1 MKLGVVL
8 LACVL
13 VCVSS
18 GVFASDAGVPAAG
31 AGSGAGASGRYVE
44 VVDEEGLSKLNPVL
58 MRKLAGERVGVECKT
73 LLHYAAFWGEVDAIR
88 ALVYWGADINA
99 RDRDGDTPLHEAVRC
114 AKKQV
119 ITMLLLLGADV
130 AIKNRWDQTPRECN
144 GEEGRRLFD
153 EAHAAYQYI
162 LESVGRFENLFGE
175 EMRKRAS
182 DKLLHAAKN
191 YRGFSG
197 IQLAL
202 VAGADVVVANGDGDT
217 ALHLAVHLVAYHSYS
232 MEEDVLPSGLSLHR
246 STANYRIKTL
256 PPSIK
261 ILEFLIRHGAPLD
274 VVNNA
279 GKTAEQV
286 ARENGFIEA
295 ADFLARE
302 MEKVREGE
310 SHSDK
315 RVKTAEK

>member
-1 MKLGVVL
+1 MKLRVVL
-8 LACVL
+8 FACV
-13 VCVSS
+13 VVNVTSS
-18 GVFASDAGVPAAG
+18 VFASDAGVPAAG
-31 AGSGAGASGRYVE
+31 AGSGAARRYVE

-58 MRKLAGERVGVECKT
+58 MRKLAGERVGIECKT

-99 RDRDGDTPLHEAVRC
+99 RDRDGHTPLHKAVRY
-114 AKKQV
+114 AIKEV
-119 ITMLLLLGADV
+119 IMMLLLLGADV

-202 VAGADVVVANGDGDT
+202 VAGADVAVVNNHSET
-217 ALHLAVHLVAYHSYS
+217 VLHSAVRPVLISSTKYVQFRESGAVYHK
-232 MEEDVLPSGLSLHR
+232 E
-246 STANYRIKTL
+246 TL
-256 PPSIK
+256 PPSIE
-261 ILEFLIRHGAPLD
+261 ILELLIRHGAP
-274 VVNNA
+274 VFAVNNE

-286 ARENGFIEA
+286 ARENGFTEA
-295 ADFLARE
+295 ANFLAQAMRWSPLRAAWIGAVAFAGSE
-302 MEKVREGE
+302 E
-310 SHSDK
+310 
-315 RVKTAEK
+315 